1 MNPTMMT
8 PAELLDHLDTARL
21 WTSATPAAP
30 DVATA
35 YQSQLALRQLRQA
48 RGEVP
53 RGFKIGFTNRGIW
66 PRYQVFAPIWGSVWD
81 TTLTHCESAGA
92 LSLSGSCQP
101 RIEPEAVFG
110 LRATPAPDASL
121 QDLWDAID
129 WVAPGF
135 EIVQSHRADWKF
147 TIPDTVA
154 DGGLHFR
161 LLVGQ
166 RIPVRAVSD
175 SAQALD
181 ALLAGATVSLQR
193 NGEVVDQGAGANVLD
208 SPLRALHHFLQELRA
223 CPGAP
228 DLQPGDVV
236 TTGTWT
242 DAWSVSP
249 GQTWSASF
257 SEPLG
262 SLQLQLA

>member
-1 MNPTMMT
+1 MMT
-8 PAELLDHLDTARL
+8 PAELLDHQDTARL

>member
-1 MNPTMMT
+1 MMT
-8 PAELLDHLDTARL
+8 PAELLDHQDTARL

-121 QDLWDAID
+121 QDLWEAIE